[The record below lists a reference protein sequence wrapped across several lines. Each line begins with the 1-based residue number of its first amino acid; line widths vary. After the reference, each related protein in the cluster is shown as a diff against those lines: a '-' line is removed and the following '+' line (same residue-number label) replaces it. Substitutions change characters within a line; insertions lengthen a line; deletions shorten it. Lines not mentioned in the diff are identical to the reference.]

1 MKPTASFPLS
11 RLRDFG
17 ATISDTISFLREH
30 LRELLKLYF
39 IFVAPILLIATLL
52 GADSFSEFFSGMGS
66 DVGDFL
72 QKLKDFGPMM
82 LLSVTSYLIAAMIY
96 PTLVYRYMQLCE
108 DGRGVK
114 PKISEVA
121 RGLMQQTL
129 LNAGY
134 SLILILGLLFS
145 AAIMVV
151 PIIGF
156 LVYFCGMVFLL
167 INFAMLLPVTTIEG
181 PSFPRGFARAIRL
194 VRGRWWHTFGVIII
208 ILMISWFFTMIISF
222 ATSMIFGLASVNF
235 LEPESAT
242 EVLTKKYFLVTGLS
256 AILQQ
261 IFYLIPHVGMGIH
274 FYSLREEKEA
284 GGLSSGLDSLG
295 ADEPS
300 VQRPEEQF

>member
-295 ADEPS
+295 ADDPS

>member
-1 MKPTASFPLS
+1 MKPTPSFPLS

-30 LRELLKLYF
+30 LRDLLKLYF

-52 GADSFSEFFSGMGS
+52 GADSFSEFFSGMGTNL
-66 DVGDFL
+66 GDFL

-82 LLSVTSYLIAAMIY
+82 ILSITSYLIAAMIY
-96 PTLVYRYMQLCE
+96 PTLVYRYMQLYE
-108 DGRGVK
+108 DGKGTK
-114 PKISEVA
+114 PKIADVA
-121 RGLMQQTL
+121 KGLMRKTIS
-129 LNAGY
+129 NAGY
-134 SLILILGLLFS
+134 SVILIIGLLLS
-145 AAIMVV
+145 AAIMII

-156 LVYFCGMVFLL
+156 LAYFFGMVFLL
-167 INFAMLLPVTTIEG
+167 VCFAMLLPVTTIES
-181 PSFPRGFARAIRL
+181 PSFPGGFARAIRL

-208 ILMISWFFTMIISF
+208 IMMISWFFTMIISF
-222 ATSMIFGLASVNF
+222 ATSMLFGLASVNF
-235 LEPESAT
+235 LEPESAS

-274 FYSLREEKEA
+274 FYTLREEKEA

-300 VQRPEEQF
+300 GHRPDEQF